1 MLGDAD
7 ALAFGAP
14 RIAAVDAARGIAL
27 IAMAVYH
34 FSWDLSFLQLA
45 AIPVMSD
52 PGWRWFARII
62 AGSFLFLVGVSLV
75 LAHGTR
81 IRRRAFL
88 KRLAIV
94 SAAAAGVTAATFFAF
109 PASFI
114 YFGILHCI
122 ALSSVLALPFLRAPL
137 ALLAG
142 TAALCFA
149 APLLFTAPALD
160 APWLDWLG
168 LGSRSPPPTNDYVPV
183 FPWFGFVLLGVA
195 AGRLIHRR
203 TLGRLPASRRWTGPL
218 ARALI
223 WSGRRSLLIYL
234 LHQPLLLGSL
244 LLLVRVTGPNPAAQ
258 EADYRRECQVSC
270 VRSGAAA
277 PRCRAGCA
285 CAVERLKGAGLWSQ
299 ALGGQATPA
308 EQERLSSLAQ
318 QCFRE

>member
-122 ALSSVLALPFLRAPL
+122 ALSSVLALPFLRLPWW
-137 ALLAG
+137 
-142 TAALCFA
+142 AALVGAAAVFA
-149 APLLFTAPALD
+149 VAHFGESEIFNRWPLVWT
-160 APWLDWLG
+160 G
-168 LGSRSPPPTNDYVPV
+168 LSTRVPFSNEYVPI
-183 FPWFGFVLLGVA
+183 FPWFAMVLGGVGA
-195 AGRLIHRR
+195 ARL
-203 TLGRLPASRRWTGPL
+203 LAPRLREGPL
-218 ARALI
+218 ARWRAGGPIGRALAFA
-223 WSGRRSLLIYL
+223 GRHSLAIYL
-234 LHQPLLLGSL
+234 LHQPLLLA
-244 LLLVRVTGPNPAAQ
+244 LLVPVA
-258 EADYRRECQVSC
+258 
-270 VRSGAAA
+270 
-277 PRCRAGCA
+277 
-285 CAVERLKGAGLWSQ
+285 W
-299 ALGGQATPA
+299 
-308 EQERLSSLAQ
+308 LA
-318 QCFRE
+318 RG